1 MLNKTVRNP
10 WKYLKPV
17 LDIFMVIAS
26 FVAAYWVRYE
36 LQWIRQVEPAYL
48 VSFQVYVPSML
59 LLVGIVLTVYWLEGS
74 YQQVRGRT
82 FFDAFY
88 IVFKGTLISIATM
101 IVIIFLATPGYYSRL
116 IFGYT
121 GIVLLILAVISR
133 AVERAILVH
142 RRKRG
147 LGVDRVLL
155 VGAGEIAR
163 SIMRAVVARPDLG
176 YQIVGFVDDDASKT
190 EIGRYPTLGTT
201 DVLPDVITSH
211 NIDQVIITLPW
222 MSHRK
227 IIRIMRQCE
236 RRQTKV
242 RIIPDLF
249 QMTLSKVVMENL
261 DGIPLIGI
269 TEPALHSWQILL
281 KRVMDVIVSVLGLAF
296 LSPILGLVA
305 LAIRIDSPGPI
316 IFKQI
321 RVGREGRRFTC
332 YKFRSMAVDAE
343 AELDALRER
352 NEASGPLFKMR
363 DDPRRTRIGRFI
375 RRTSLDELPQLW
387 NVLRGEMSLIGP
399 RPPLPSEVKKYE
411 PWHLRRLEVSPGI
424 TGLWQVSGRSG
435 LTFDEMVL
443 LDVYYIENWSP
454 LLDLRILL
462 KTIPTV
468 LFGSGA
474 Y

>member
-1 MLNKTVRNP
+1 V
-10 WKYLKPV
+10 
-17 LDIFMVIAS
+17 
-26 FVAAYWVRYE
+26 
-36 LQWIRQVEPAYL
+36 
-48 VSFQVYVPSML
+48 
-59 LLVGIVLTVYWLEGS
+59 
-74 YQQVRGRT
+74 
-82 FFDAFY
+82 
-88 IVFKGTLISIATM
+88 
-101 IVIIFLATPGYYSRL
+101 
-116 IFGYT
+116 
-121 GIVLLILAVISR
+121 
-133 AVERAILVH
+133 
-142 RRKRG
+142 
-147 LGVDRVLL
+147 
-155 VGAGEIAR
+155 
-163 SIMRAVVARPDLG
+163 
-176 YQIVGFVDDDASKT
+176 
-190 EIGRYPTLGTT
+190 
-201 DVLPDVITSH
+201 
-211 NIDQVIITLPW
+211 
-222 MSHRK
+222 
-227 IIRIMRQCE
+227 RQCE
-236 RRQTKV
+236 RRQIKV

-249 QMTLSKVVMENL
+249 QMTLSKVVVENL

-281 KRVMDVIVSVLGLAF
+281 KRVMDVIVSALGLVI
-296 LSPILGLVA
+296 LLPILGLVA

-316 IFKQI
+316 IFKQA

-332 YKFRSMAVDAE
+332 CKFRSMAVDAE

-411 PWHLRRLEVSPGI
+411 HWHLRRLEVSPGI

-462 KTIPTV
+462 KTVPTV